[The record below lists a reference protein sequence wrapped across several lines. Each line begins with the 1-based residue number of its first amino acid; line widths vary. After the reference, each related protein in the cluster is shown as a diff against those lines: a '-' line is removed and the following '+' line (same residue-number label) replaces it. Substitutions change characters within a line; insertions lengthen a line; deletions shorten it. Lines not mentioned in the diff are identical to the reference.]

1 MDNTEVEIVEDVEMK
16 DSHSEVNV
24 PWEMVKAVFS
34 YIIWTVIGVVGFI
47 AISSI
52 LDTLII

>member
-1 MDNTEVEIVEDVEMK
+1 MDTTEVEIVEDVEMK
-16 DSHSEVNV
+16 DGHNEVNV
-24 PWEMVKAVFS
+24 PWEMIKAVFP
-34 YIIWTVIGVVGFI
+34 YIIWTVMVVIGFM